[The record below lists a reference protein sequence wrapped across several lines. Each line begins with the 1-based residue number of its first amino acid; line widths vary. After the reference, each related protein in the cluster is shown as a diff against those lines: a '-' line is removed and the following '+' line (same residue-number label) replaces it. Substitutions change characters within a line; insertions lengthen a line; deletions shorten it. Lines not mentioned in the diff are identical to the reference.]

1 MSLRR
6 VRGTVLRLVR
16 RRLLTSAVGVVLL
29 LPAVWLESGA
39 GHGAWWVDGV
49 SLILGATGA
58 ALLWTGI
65 VGLRPDYVDRAE

>member
-16 RRLLTSAVGVVLL
+16 RRLLISAVGVVLL

-49 SLILGATGA
+49 SLILGATGRRA
-58 ALLWTGI
+58 PLDGNRRSST
-65 VGLRPDYVDRAE
+65 GLR